1 MNRMQFV
8 TTGQG
13 MPYKK
18 GKGTVWFSGKPLTT
32 LHNRIFAIV
41 PSINTTVAVI
51 TTPTYNS
58 GVVGMAPLPLLI
70 LIVAIV
76 FVIFDL
82 IA

>member
-1 MNRMQFV
+1 MQCV
-8 TTGQG
+8 TTGQEI
-13 MPYKK
+13 PSRRAKVQSELWE
-18 GKGTVWFSGKPLTT
+18 TIRT
-32 LHNRIFAIV
+32 LHNWIFAIV